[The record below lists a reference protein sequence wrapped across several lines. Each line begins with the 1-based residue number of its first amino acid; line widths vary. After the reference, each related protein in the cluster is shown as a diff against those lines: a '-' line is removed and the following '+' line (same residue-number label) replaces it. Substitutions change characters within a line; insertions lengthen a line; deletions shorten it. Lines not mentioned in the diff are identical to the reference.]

1 MKYDKSFLRKRAL
14 LQRKKKYK
22 SIKNYNF
29 NFNLIFKL
37 IKKNFLNKKINIAGY
52 YPANHEV
59 DIIKF
64 LEKAS
69 QKNFKLSLPVI
80 GPSSSMH
87 FYSWIFKDP
96 LYLNSFGILE
106 PKKYHKEVIPDLII
120 VPLVAFDKKLNRIGY
135 GKGYYDRIL
144 NKIKKIKKKTI
155 FIGIAY
161 SFQKC
166 SIIPTNKY
174 DFKLDYIF
182 TERGII
188 SSNY

>member
-1 MKYDKSFLRKRAL
+1 MKQDKSFLRTRAL
-14 LQRKKKYK
+14 LQKKQKYK
-22 SIKNYNF
+22 KIENYNF
-29 NFNLIFKL
+29 NFELIFRL
-37 IKKNFLNKKINIAGY
+37 IKKIFLNKKITIAGY
-52 YPANHEV
+52 YPANYEV
-59 DIIKF
+59 NVVKF

-69 QKNFKLSLPVI
+69 KKNFKLALPVI
-80 GPSSSMH
+80 GPASSMC
-87 FYSWIFKDP
+87 FNSWIFKDP

-106 PKKYHKEVIPDLII
+106 PKSSNQKVIPDLII
-120 VPLVAFDKKLNRIGY
+120 VPLVAFDKQLNRIGY

-166 SIIPTNKY
+166 SMIPTNKH